1 MFRRD
6 RSLKW
11 AAFDVCGSIEPLF
24 TVSLLR
30 IRTSGFAPFPAL
42 GLWSSLLTPSLDLE
56 NFRLPT
62 FSSSFAH
69 SFRYYLYLSFSRF
82 NRRAPFPD
90 SSGWVQNLDLE
101 VQSAISYMGGF
112 GKLHLAHS
120 IQSDLVFESLSS
132 LFEQTHDARDRAHTF
147 GGLECIRCWHVLTRL
162 FLFFSF

>member
-101 VQSAISYMGGF
+101 VQSAISYMEPSASPTWRIQF
-112 GKLHLAHS
+112 SPISSSNLFHLCSNRRTMLAIEHTV
-120 IQSDLVFESLSS
+120 LVASS
-132 LFEQTHDARDRAHTF
+132 VSAA
-147 GGLECIRCWHVLTRL
+147 GMC
-162 FLFFSF
+162 

>member
-30 IRTSGFAPFPAL
+30 IRTSGFAPSQPL
-42 GLWSSLLTPSLDLE
+42 GYGRPLLTPGLDLE

-90 SSGWVQNLDLE
+90 SSGWVLNQNLDLE
-101 VQSAISYMGGF
+101 VQSAISYM
-112 GKLHLAHS
+112 
-120 IQSDLVFESLSS
+120 ESSASPTWRQLNSVRS
-132 LFEQTHDARDRAHTF
+132 RLRISFISVRTDARCSRSSTQ
-147 GGLECIRCWHVLTRL
+147 
-162 FLFFSF
+162 FLVASSVSAAGMC